1 MVQRSTVAGPGGCRR
16 EPLGEEPQQRE
27 GEPRAESREP
37 RGGGEG
43 GWARLGAAGRPF
55 VPRPQASAHWPAVCL
70 HLIFSSKDE
79 SAPQRCDSRCY
90 SDSRCQLP
98 RKKPYVVQL
107 VRPNFPEQQTAVQ
120 RVRSSW
126 CFILVPGSCTAWPA
140 AYVGMLPKRGKT
152 ARCGAMGGSDHGAL
166 ERARDRVRLCASTA
180 LARMLCSMPA
190 LRDSPRGV
198 NAPSLEGSSY

>member
-1 MVQRSTVAGPGGCRR
+1 MSQGDFAWCKDPQSRGGADVSPSEKSRSR
-16 EPLGEEPQQRE
+16 ERE
-27 GEPRAESREP
+27 SREPRAESREE
-37 RGGGEG
+37 GE
-43 GWARLGAAGRPF
+43 RAAGRPF

-70 HLIFSSKDE
+70 HLVFSSKDE
-79 SAPQRCDSRCY
+79 SAPQRCDSRCD

-166 ERARDRVRLCASTA
+166 ERARDRVRLCTSTA

-190 LRDSPRGV
+190 LRDSPRDV